1 MTRKPGGV
9 ASATYST
16 PEDRELF
23 QDEVDA
29 FSRTLFSQLNIAD
42 VFPDELASMVN
53 LRAEAL
59 PCDPVA
65 YVLPILCA
73 VAGLV
78 GKRSRIHVKTGWSEP
93 LVLYGANVMSPSS
106 LKSQIAADA
115 FAPLKAREA
124 ETQAAHRKA
133 AEAAL
138 AAGQEEPQNT
148 ARRFQVQGTTHSA
161 LVQLLC
167 KPSTVGLLSYHD
179 ELSSLFAEM
188 ELSHNSEMRAEW
200 LSLWNGGDISS
211 DRSGTHRFAE
221 ATGMSS
227 FGNVQPDRL
236 AELMAPDK
244 AGSSSGDGLWCRYL
258 FCRPKEL
265 PYRFNEI
272 EADLSAYLTP
282 LFERIDAMPST
293 DFKMSKE
300 AKLAGSR
307 LWESLSVDSQGV
319 NAAEAAFLGK
329 LRGYSVRLAG
339 ILHILDLA
347 VDGAEPL
354 HNTTIPASCIH
365 RALALVDYF
374 RQQWKQVHAELG
386 HAVLPKSVTR
396 IIKKVQDGHKK
407 VTTREALRWK
417 ILGDGKSSTDVEAF
431 FKELVDKWGIGHI
444 EFTDRGSHIWHAP
457 VEALLAES
465 LASVTVNARD
475 TSGSQALSPLS
486 LV

>member
-1 MTRKPGGV
+1 MTKKNV
-9 ASATYST
+9 AGEPVFITSD
-16 PEDRELF
+16 DRELF
-23 QDEVDA
+23 KDEVNA
-29 FSRTLFSQLNIAD
+29 FERTLFSQLNIAD
-42 VFPDELASMVN
+42 IFPPELAAIVN
-53 LRAEAL
+53 SRAEAL

-65 YVLPILCA
+65 FVLPILCA

-78 GKRSRIHVKTGWSEP
+78 GKRSCVHVKTGWSEP
-93 LVLYGANVMSPSS
+93 LVVYGANVMSPSS

-115 FAPLKAREA
+115 FAPLKAMEA
-124 ETQAAHRKA
+124 EIQAAHRKA
-133 AEAAL
+133 AEAAS
-138 AAGQEEPQNT
+138 AAGKEEPLNT

-167 KPSTVGLLSYHD
+167 RPTTVGLLSYHD

-211 DRSGTHRFAE
+211 DRSGVHRFAE

-244 AGSSSGDGLWCRYL
+244 AGSASGDGLWCRYL

-282 LFERIDAMPST
+282 LFERIDAMPTT
-293 DFKMSKE
+293 DFKLSKE
-300 AKLAGSR
+300 AKFAGAR

-339 ILHILDLA
+339 ILHILCLA
-347 VDGAEPL
+347 VAGEDPSS
-354 HNTTIPASCIH
+354 HTIIPAERIH
-365 RALALVDYF
+365 RASILVDYF
-374 RQQWKQVHAELG
+374 RQQWKQVHVELG
-386 HAVLPKSVTR
+386 HAVLPNRVTR
-396 IIKKVQDGHKK
+396 IIKKVNEGCKR
-407 VTTREALRWK
+407 VTTRDALRWK
-417 ILGDGKSSTDVEAF
+417 ILGDRKNGTDVEAF
-431 FKELVDKWGIGHI
+431 FRELVDKWGIGRI
-444 EFTDRGSHIWHAP
+444 EYTDRGSYVWLAP
-457 VEALLAES
+457 VEDVSEES
-465 LASVTVNARD
+465 LASVTANVSNGNA
-475 TSGSQALSPLS
+475 SQALSPLS
-486 LV
+486 PV

>member
-1 MTRKPGGV
+1 MTKNIGAGDPV
-9 ASATYST
+9 FTT
-16 PEDRELF
+16 FEDRELF

-42 VFPDELASMVN
+42 VFSDELTSIVN

-73 VAGLV
+73 VGGLV
-78 GKRSRIHVKTGWSEP
+78 GKRSRIHVKTGWSEA
-93 LVLYGANVMSPSS
+93 LVIYGANVMSPSS
-106 LKSQIAADA
+106 LKSQIASDV
-115 FAPLKAREA
+115 FAPLKALEA
-124 ETQAAHRKA
+124 ESQSAHRKA
-133 AEAAL
+133 AEVAL
-138 AAGQEEPQNT
+138 AAGKEEPPCT

-167 KPSTVGLLSYHD
+167 RPTTVGLLSYHD

-211 DRSGTHRFAE
+211 DRSGVHRFAE
-221 ATGMSS
+221 STGMSS

-244 AGSSSGDGLWCRYL
+244 AGSASGDGLWCRYL

-282 LFERIDAMPST
+282 VFDRIDAMPPT
-293 DFKMSKE
+293 DFKLSQK
-300 AKLAGSR
+300 AKDAGVR
-307 LWESLSVDSQGV
+307 LWESLSADSLGV

-347 VDGAEPL
+347 VAGVDPSSQAII
-354 HNTTIPASCIH
+354 TADRIH
-365 RALALVDYF
+365 RASILVDYF
-374 RQQWKQVHAELG
+374 RQQWRQVHAELG
-386 HAVLPKSVTR
+386 HAVLPTRVTR
-396 IIKKVQDGHKK
+396 ILKKVNEGCKR
-407 VTTREALRWK
+407 VTTRDALRWK
-417 ILGDGKSSTDVEAF
+417 ILGDRKNGSDVEAF
-431 FKELVDKWGIGHI
+431 FRELVDKWGIGRI
-444 EFTDRGSHIWHAP
+444 EFTDRGSYVWLAP
-457 VEALLAES
+457 VEDLSEES
-465 LASVTVNARD
+465 LASVTTNA
-475 TSGSQALSPLS
+475 SNSHASQALSPLS

>member
-1 MTRKPGGV
+1 MTKNIAAGDPV
-9 ASATYST
+9 FITSD
-16 PEDRELF
+16 DRELF
-23 QDEVDA
+23 KDEVDA
-29 FSRTLFSQLNIAD
+29 FERTLFSQLNIAD
-42 VFPDELASMVN
+42 VLPDELTAIVN

-78 GKRSRIHVKTGWSEP
+78 GKRARVHVKTGWSEP
-93 LVLYGANVMSPSS
+93 LVVYGANVMSPSS

-115 FAPLKAREA
+115 FAPLKAMEA

-133 AEAAL
+133 AEAAS
-138 AAGQEEPQNT
+138 AAGQEEPLNT

-167 KPSTVGLLSYHD
+167 RPTTVGLLSYHD

-211 DRSGTHRFAE
+211 DRSGVHRFAK

-244 AGSSSGDGLWCRYL
+244 AGSASGDGLWCRYL

-282 LFERIDAMPST
+282 LFERIDAMPIT
-293 DFKMSKE
+293 DFKLSKE
-300 AKLAGSR
+300 AKLAGAR

-347 VDGAEPL
+347 VAGVEPL
-354 HNTTIPASCIH
+354 PNTIISASCIH
-365 RALALVDYF
+365 RALILVDYF

-386 HAVLPKSVTR
+386 HAILPKSVTR
-396 IIKKVQDGHKK
+396 IIKKVEDGHKT

-417 ILGDGKSSTDVEAF
+417 ILGDGKSGTDVEALF
-431 FKELVDKWGIGHI
+431 RELVDKWGLGRI
-444 EFTDRGSHIWHAP
+444 EFTDRGTYIWHAP
-457 VEALLAES
+457 VRALLEES
-465 LASVTVNARD
+465 LASVTTNASNAD
-475 TSGSQALSPLS
+475 ASQALSPLS
-486 LV
+486 PV